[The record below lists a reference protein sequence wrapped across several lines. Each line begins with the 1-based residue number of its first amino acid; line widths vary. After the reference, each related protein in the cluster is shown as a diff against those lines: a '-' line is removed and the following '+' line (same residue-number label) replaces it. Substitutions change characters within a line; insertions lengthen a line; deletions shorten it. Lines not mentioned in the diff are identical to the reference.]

1 MKDES
6 LCLSPSSLGDVLLAL
21 LLQSPLGQSGLC
33 MGYPCVFVYRLL
45 GFLAYVYRLPV
56 CICLQAA
63 NVLST
68 GYLFALIYR
77 LLVCFLPCIYRLLVC
92 IYLQAT
98 RLYICIGYSCL
109 FIYRLLVCV
118 YI

>member
-63 NVLST
+63 NVYLST
-68 GYLFALIYR
+68 GYSGFLPSIYR
-77 LLVCFLPCIYRLLVC
+77 LPVC
-92 IYLQAT
+92 IYLQAAH
-98 RLYICIGYSCL
+98 
-109 FIYRLLVCV
+109 V
-118 YI
+118 YLSTGC